1 MAESSSGGNPRSSS
15 IHAAPAEEGP
25 TDVVAGEPP
34 ARAPQQHVQTDR
46 DAHPQAEG
54 PRSGS
59 RSSGSGMSS
68 SLFPSLPD
76 AASGQVLEQ
85 GTRIERY
92 IVLKPIGRGGMGVV
106 YAAYDPDLDRK
117 VALKVLRPDKGDA
130 EGPAGRA
137 ALLRE
142 AQAMARVSHPNVITV
157 HDVGSFGAQVFVA
170 MEFIQGVNL
179 HEWVKQDRKRPWQEV
194 LRVFLEAGR
203 GLAAAHK
210 AGLVHRDFKP
220 ANVLVGSGGRVY
232 VTDFGLARLAPVAQ
246 AEAEEAARG
255 GEVEEPV
262 STGSLDE
269 LPTETGLVMGTPQY
283 MPPEQYLGTP
293 VDPRADQFSFCASLY
308 WALYRKRP
316 FEPKKVARAAAEAS
330 QSAKKSSGGTD
341 EIWRL
346 LPHGNVVHEPPKDS
360 KVPAWVRRALLR
372 GLELHPEERFPS
384 LEALLKELSQEQRH
398 VRRRSALAVAGLMGL
413 AAAGVGGV
421 LYRQSQVCA
430 GSEELV
436 ASAWGPSVRQKLEA
450 AFTASGRPFA
460 ADSARRVAGLLDG
473 YANAWALQHT
483 QACEATRVHGT
494 QTESLL
500 SLRMVCLERRRQD
513 LGALAGLLAEADAK
527 LVDRSVDA
535 AGALPALEPCQD
547 IASLTEQT
555 PLPSDPARRA
565 TLARLGEQVAQVK
578 ALNAAGRYKPALEL
592 AQKLYP
598 EVAAT
603 AWLPLQAEL
612 RYHHGWMQLQTGAV
626 EAGILELEKAFDDA
640 ETSRSDRLR
649 METLIRLVYAL
660 SNNGRAE
667 EAQQWGQR
675 GTALL
680 ARLGGEPRLAVDLL
694 GNLGTLALMQGEYK
708 EASESYDKARGLL
721 ASLGPDD
728 VRHSKVIFSLGLA
741 ALRMGEYPRAIELIR
756 KSLQLTEADKG
767 KLHPE
772 VAMRHTMLATTY
784 RESGELDKALSHAQ
798 TALEIRKTT
807 LGPEHPMVAESLD
820 ELGMILI
827 GLKRYDEA
835 LASSQSAVELKNKAL
850 GPDHPDLSYSYDGIG
865 QALLARG
872 SAAEAVEPLR
882 KALTYTEVEPEA
894 LAQTG
899 FALAKALWAVGQE
912 PVRAR
917 EVAMEARE
925 RYVKLEKPEQVAEI
939 DAWLGSH
946 QEVPVPAPVKSV
958 KGVKKKKERTPKRR
972 RL

>member
-15 IHAAPAEEGP
+15 IHAVPAEEGP
-25 TDVVAGEPP
+25 TEHAAGD
-34 ARAPQQHVQTDR
+34 ARSLAPRQQVETDR
-46 DAHPQAEG
+46 EVLARREEG
-54 PRSGS
+54 PRSSS
-59 RSSGSGMSS
+59 RSSGSSS

-92 IVLKPIGRGGMGVV
+92 IVLKPVGRGGMGVV

-142 AQAMARVSHPNVITV
+142 AQAMARVSHPNVIAV

-179 HEWVKQDRKRPWQEV
+179 HEWVRQDKKRPWQEV

-255 GEVEEPV
+255 EPEEP
-262 STGSLDE
+262 SSADALSE
-269 LPTETGLVMGTPQY
+269 QPTETGLVMGTPQY
-283 MPPEQYLGTP
+283 MPPEQYLGGA

-330 QSAKKSSGGTD
+330 QSARKSSEGSD

-372 GLELHPEERFPS
+372 GLELHPEERFPT
-384 LEALLKELSQEQRH
+384 LEALLQALSQEQRQA
-398 VRRRSALAVAGLMGL
+398 RRRSALAVAGLMGL

-421 LYRQSQVCA
+421 VYRQNQVCA
-430 GSEELV
+430 GSDSLV
-436 ASAWGPSVRQKLEA
+436 ASAWGPTVRQKLEA

-460 ADSARRVAGLLDG
+460 ADSARRVVGLLDG
-473 YANAWALQHT
+473 YSAGWARQHT
-483 QACEATRVHGT
+483 EACEATRVHGT
-494 QTESLL
+494 QTEALL

-527 LVDRSVDA
+527 LVDRAVDA

-555 PLPSDPARRA
+555 PLPADPARRA
-565 TLARLGEQVAQVK
+565 TLEQLGGQVAQVK
-578 ALNAAGRYKPALEL
+578 ALNAAGRYKAALEL
-592 AQKLYP
+592 ARKLQP
-598 EVAAT
+598 QVAST

-612 RYHHGWMQLQTGAV
+612 RYHHGWMQLQTGEV
-626 EAGILELEKAFDDA
+626 DAGIRELEQAFDDA
-640 ETSRSDRLR
+640 EVSRSDRLR
-649 METLIRLVYAL
+649 MESLIRLIYAL
-660 SNNGRAE
+660 SNNDRAE
-667 EAQQWGQR
+667 EAQRWGQR
-675 GTALL
+675 GVALL
-680 ARLGGEPRLAVDLL
+680 GRLGGEPRLAVDLM
-694 GNLGTLALMQGEYK
+694 GNLGTLALMRGQYK
-708 EASESYDKARGLL
+708 EAWESYEKARGLL
-721 ASLGPDD
+721 ASIGPDD
-728 VRHSKVIFSLGLA
+728 VRRSKVVFSLGLA
-741 ALRMGEYPRAIELIR
+741 ALRMGEHPRAIELISE
-756 KSLQLTEADKG
+756 SLRLTEADKG

-772 VAMRHTMLATTY
+772 VATRHTMLATAY
-784 RESGELDKALSHAQ
+784 RESGDLDTALSHAQ

-807 LGPEHPMVAESLD
+807 LGPEHHMVAESLD
-820 ELGMILI
+820 EVGMGLI
-827 GLKRYDEA
+827 ALKRYDEA
-835 LASSQSAVELKNKAL
+835 LTSFQSAVELKSKVL
-850 GPDHPDLSYSYDGIG
+850 GPEHSDLSYSYDGIG

-872 SAAEAVEPLR
+872 SAAEAVEPLQ
-882 KALTYTEVEPEA
+882 KALTYTDVEPEA
-894 LAQTG
+894 LAQSG
-899 FALAKALWAVGQE
+899 FALAQALWTVGQE

-917 EVAMEARE
+917 EVAAQARE
-925 RYVKLEKPEQVAEI
+925 RYVKLEKPKQAAEI

-946 QEVPVPAPVKSV
+946 QEVQVVAPVKSV

>member
-1 MAESSSGGNPRSSS
+1 MAESSSGGNPRGASV
-15 IHAAPAEEGP
+15 HAVPAEEGR
-25 TDVVAGEPP
+25 TDIVAGEAP
-34 ARAPQQHVQTDR
+34 ARAPQQHIQTDR
-46 DAHPQAEG
+46 EAYG
-54 PRSGS
+54 
-59 RSSGSGMSS
+59 
-68 SLFPSLPD
+68 
-76 AASGQVLEQ
+76 GQVLEQ
-85 GTRIERY
+85 GTCIERY
-92 IVLKPIGRGGMGVV
+92 IVLKPVGRGGMGVV
-106 YAAYDPDLDRK
+106 YAAYAPDLDRK

-142 AQAMARVSHPNVITV
+142 AQAMARVSHPNVIAV

-179 HEWVKQDRKRPWQEV
+179 HEWVRQDKKRPWQEV

-220 ANVLVGSGGRVY
+220 ANVLIGSGGRVY

-255 GEVEEPV
+255 GEGEEPA
-262 STGSLDE
+262 STGMLDE

-293 VDPRADQFSFCASLY
+293 VDARADQFSFCASLY

-341 EIWRL
+341 ESWRL
-346 LPHGNVVHEPPKDS
+346 LPHGNVVHEPPRDS

-372 GLELHPEERFPS
+372 GLELHPEERFAS
-384 LEALLKELSQEQRH
+384 LEALLQALSQDQRH

-436 ASAWGPSVRQKLEA
+436 ASAWGPAVRQKLEA

-460 ADSARRVAGLLDG
+460 ADSARRVVGLLDG
-473 YANAWALQHT
+473 YAAGWARQHT

-527 LVDRSVDA
+527 LVDKAVDA

-555 PLPSDPARRA
+555 PLPADPARRA

-592 AQKLYP
+592 AQKLSP

-640 ETSRSDRLR
+640 ESSRSDRLR
-649 METLIRLVYAL
+649 MESLIRLVYAL
-660 SNNGRAE
+660 SNNGHPE
-667 EAQQWGQR
+667 EARQWGQR

-694 GNLGTLALMQGEYK
+694 GNLGTLALMRGQYK
-708 EASESYDKARGLL
+708 EAWESYAKARTLL
-721 ASLGPDD
+721 AELGPDD
-728 VRHSKVIFSLGLA
+728 VRHSKLIFSQGLA
-741 ALRMGEYPRAIELIR
+741 SLRLGEHTRAIELISE
-756 KSLQLTEADKG
+756 SLRLTEADKG
-767 KLHPE
+767 RLHPE
-772 VAMRHTMLATTY
+772 VASQHTMLATTY
-784 RESGELDKALSHAQ
+784 RESGEQDKALSHAR

-807 LGPEHPMVAESLD
+807 LGPEHRLVAESLD
-820 ELGMILI
+820 ELGMTLI
-827 GLKRYDEA
+827 ALKRHDEAKASFEEA
-835 LASSQSAVELKNKAL
+835 LALKKKVL
-850 GPDHPDLSYSYDGIG
+850 GPEHSDLSYSYDGIG
-865 QALLARG
+865 QALLEGGR
-872 SAAEAVEPLR
+872 AAEAVEPLR
-882 KALTYTEVEPEA
+882 KALAFTEVEPEA

-912 PVRAR
+912 QGRAR
-917 EVAMEARE
+917 EVATQARE
-925 RYVKLEKPEQVAEI
+925 RYVKLEKPQQVAEL

-946 QEVPVPAPVKSV
+946 QEVQVEAPVKSA